1 MQEQSLEQVLSK
13 IDKKISGI
21 NPINVDD
28 VPTVPLYMDQLT
40 TFMDSKLRDTLRN
53 PSEDKVLTKTM
64 INNYAKMTLSPRRS
78 KSVIQKI
85 ISMSFCLFFTSKILC
100 L

>member
-53 PSEDKVLTKTM
+53 PSEDKVLT
-64 INNYAKMTLSPRRS
+64 NRS
-78 KSVIQKI
+78 S
-85 ISMSFCLFFTSKILC
+85 CRT
-100 L
+100 